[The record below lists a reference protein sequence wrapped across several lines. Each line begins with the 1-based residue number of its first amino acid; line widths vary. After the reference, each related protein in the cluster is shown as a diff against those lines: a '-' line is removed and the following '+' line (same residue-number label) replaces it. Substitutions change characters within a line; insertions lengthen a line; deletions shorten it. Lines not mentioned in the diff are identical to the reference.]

1 MTSNSDEIVPQVQQD
16 FQALVAYVTGADART
31 QTAYTVELTLFRR
44 LLALGAALLRL
55 FFVTRAAVR
64 PAGPVLAPD
73 GTPLRYHEQRSTTY
87 YSVFG
92 KVRFG
97 RHYFT
102 APGQAGCC
110 PLDAALSLPARSYSA
125 LLSEWGAYGAT
136 DASYRQSQTVI
147 ERILGVSLSVQALE
161 ASVVEAAGEVPAF
174 YDQPA
179 EPPAPAPDATILVV
193 QADGKGVPMVQPSP
207 AAPSVRLG
215 KGQKRGKKKE
225 AVVTGLYTIA
235 PYRRAPQAVVAA
247 LLHDPDGP
255 QVSARPAPIE
265 KELHATLEGKTL
277 AMRHLVD
284 RVARRQGPHIQ
295 HRVALSDGAEALQQ
309 QLVTHLPQ
317 HTLVLDIIHATAY
330 LWDTAN
336 ALLGET
342 HPHRTVW
349 VRHYLEPLVAG
360 QADAVITALE
370 EEANDPSW
378 TAAQRQAV
386 RRTVGYYRRNR
397 PYMRYDEYLAQGWP
411 IGTGVIE
418 GACRHL
424 VKDRMEQSGMRWT
437 KAGAQAVLNLRAVR
451 LNEHWDRYWQ
461 FQRQQQHRHL
471 YGSSAPVP
479 EGVESQ
485 ALQWA
490 A

>member
-1 MTSNSDEIVPQVQQD
+1 MTSNSDQIVQQVQHD
-16 FQALVAYVTGADART
+16 FHALVAYVTGADARA

-55 FFVTRAAVR
+55 FFVTRAAMR
-64 PAGPVLAPD
+64 PARPVLAPD
-73 GTPLRYHEQRSTTY
+73 GTPLRYHEQRPTTY

-102 APGQAGCC
+102 APGQPGIC
-110 PLDAALSLPARSYSA
+110 PLDAELSLPARCYSD
-125 LLSEWGAYGAT
+125 LLGEWVAYGTT
-136 DASYRQSQTVI
+136 DESYRESQTVI
-147 ERILGVSLSVQALE
+147 ERILGVSLSLQALE
-161 ASVVEAAGEVPAF
+161 ASVAEAAGEVTAF
-174 YDQPA
+174 YDEPA
-179 EPPAPAPDATILVV
+179 DPPAPAPDATILVV

-207 AAPSVRLG
+207 AAPPVRLG

-235 PYRRAPQAVVAA
+235 PYRRTPQEIVAA
-247 LLHDPDGP
+247 LLQDPDGP
-255 QVSARPAPIE
+255 QASARPAPVA
-265 KELHATLEGKTL
+265 KELHATLEGKTV
-277 AMRHLVD
+277 AIRQLVE
-284 RVARRQGPHIQ
+284 RVAPREGPQIQ
-295 HRVALSDGAEALQQ
+295 HRVALTDGAEALQQ

-317 HTLVLDIIHATAY
+317 HTLVLDILHATTY

-342 HPHRTVW
+342 HPHRTAW

-360 QADAVITALE
+360 QTEAVITTLE
-370 EEANDPSW
+370 AEANDPMW
-378 TAAQRQAV
+378 TAIQRQAV

-397 PYMRYDEYLAQGWP
+397 PYMRYNEYLAQGWP

-437 KAGAQAVLNLRAVR
+437 KAGAQAVLDLRTVR
-451 LNEHWDRYWQ
+451 INEHWDRYWQ
-461 FQRQQQHRHL
+461 FHRQQQHHRL
-471 YGSSAPVP
+471 YGSSAPMP
-479 EGVESQ
+479 ERAEGQ
-485 ALQWA
+485 ALQLA